1 MDSTVGVPLI
11 SPVDESMNIPVGRFG
26 WTSQEVTVPPS
37 ADGVTAVMPVPFV
50 STNELGSYSTSEG
63 ITSLTVM
70 STVAVALP
78 PVLFA

>member
-1 MDSTVGVPLI
+1 M
-11 SPVDESMNIPVGRFG
+11 
-26 WTSQEVTVPPS
+26 TVPPT

-50 STNELGSYSTSEG
+50 SINELGSYSTSEG